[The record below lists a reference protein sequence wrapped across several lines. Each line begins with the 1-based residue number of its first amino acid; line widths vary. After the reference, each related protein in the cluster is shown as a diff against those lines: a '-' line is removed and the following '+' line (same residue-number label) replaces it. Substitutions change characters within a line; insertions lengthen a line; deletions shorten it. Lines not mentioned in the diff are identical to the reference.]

1 MKFRIKQNSLL
12 DVVDQTYSQVV
23 VDLTYSE
30 ITDILDTIPNEKIK
44 EISITIEE
52 PEVFND
58 KKD

>member
-12 DVVDQTYSQVV
+12 DVVYQTYSQVV

-30 ITDILDTIPNEKIK
+30 IMDILDTIPNDKIK

-52 PEVFND
+52 PEADNGEED
-58 KKD
+58 

>member
-30 ITDILDTIPNEKIK
+30 ITDILDIIPNDKIK
-44 EISITIEE
+44 EISLTIEE
-52 PEVFND
+52 PEVFNA